1 MEIKRFYKNQTQL
14 SIAINQIID
23 LYLNNNIDEEF
34 MIKGIRTIFE
44 NNKSK
49 IIKED
54 DYTKVI
60 KQKCGKRRLHIVSKI
75 IGID

>member
-34 MIKGIRTIFE
+34 MTKGIRTIFE

-54 DYTKVI
+54 D
-60 KQKCGKRRLHIVSKI
+60 
-75 IGID
+75 